1 MSCVVVPFFAAA
13 EGVCFFLGE
22 RGMQKMGVFKSAS
35 SSFFFRS
42 VKASSVMF
50 CVRCSCGLSS

>member
-13 EGVCFFLGE
+13 EGVWFFLGE
-22 RGMQKMGVFKSAS
+22 RGMQKWVCS
-35 SSFFFRS
+35 SQLLLH
-42 VKASSVMF
+42 VLKASSVMF